1 MASTKPWRRC
11 FTVHERMAQK
21 NAPVTVTKFHRGKV
35 RELSFP
41 DPTAP
46 SIAREIAFASLLFA
60 IRGNFSA
67 RIAPSLS
74 LQLHKPS

>member
-1 MASTKPWRRC
+1 MASTKTPHDGGIQWRALAYG
-11 FTVHERMAQK
+11 TK

-41 DPTAP
+41 DPAAP

-74 LQLHKPS
+74 LHELS

>member
-1 MASTKPWRRC
+1 MASTKTWRRC
-11 FTVHERMAQK
+11 YTVHERMAQK

-46 SIAREIAFASLLFA
+46 SIAREIAFASLLA
-60 IRGNFSA
+60 IRSNFST

-74 LQLHKPS
+74 LHELS

>member
-1 MASTKPWRRC
+1 MNRKSKSVISKGKLNMSFWQYSWSSEGSMASTKTWRRC

-41 DPTAP
+41 DL
-46 SIAREIAFASLLFA
+46 AS
-60 IRGNFSA
+60 
-67 RIAPSLS
+67 
-74 LQLHKPS
+74 